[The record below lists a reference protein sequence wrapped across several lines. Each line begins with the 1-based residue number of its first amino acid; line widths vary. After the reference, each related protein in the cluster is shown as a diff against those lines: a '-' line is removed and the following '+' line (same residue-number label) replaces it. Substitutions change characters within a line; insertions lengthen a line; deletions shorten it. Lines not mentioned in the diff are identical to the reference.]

1 LAEPDYRLLS
11 ALFQSQQTFVIS
23 DPKLPDNPIVYASQ
37 GFLNLSGYK
46 MNEVVGRNCRFLQ
59 GPETD
64 PNVVDIIR
72 NGINEGIDTSVC
84 ILNYK
89 ADGSPFWNQFFI
101 APLRDINDN
110 IVSYVGVQYEVSK
123 DIVEHQIAQLQRHWR
138 LENKMNLLTHSE
150 G

>member
-1 LAEPDYRLLS
+1 MAEPDYRLLS